1 METKAARFPLRE
13 RPSASYRE
21 APRSFGSRRDGG
33 KRQHAGCDLYTKAF
47 ADVLAVDDGTVLMYY
62 HFYDG
67 VYALEVKHAFGIV
80 RYGEVCL
87 PTVKAG
93 QQVKRGDV
101 IARVGKMQH
110 IQQSMLHFELFSGAS
125 KGPLTDRARP
135 PFMRR
140 ADLQDPTEFLENCAV
155 D

>member
-1 METKAARFPLRE
+1 METNPRFPLRE
-13 RPSASYRE
+13 RPPESYKE

-33 KRQHAGCDLYTKAF
+33 KRQHAGCDLYTKPF
-47 ADVLAVDDGTVLMYY
+47 ADVLAVADGTVLMYY

-67 VYALEVKHAFGIV
+67 VYALEVKYPFGIV

-93 QQVKRGDV
+93 QQVKRGEV
-101 IARVGKMQH
+101 IARVGKMIH
-110 IQQSMLHFELFSGAS
+110 IQQSMLHFELYAGTAI
-125 KGPLTDRARP
+125 GPLTDRARP

-140 ADLQDPTEFLENCAV
+140 ADLQDPTEFLDRCVVE
-155 D
+155 